1 MAKQIAKWSY
11 WVGIV
16 CLVVSILWRAAS
28 AIGLP
33 AAPSLVDGRTFGYL
47 TFYRG
52 SLLFFVASIA
62 SAAYGWA
69 SSRSSSV

>member
-16 CLVVSILWRAAS
+16 CLVVAILWRAANVV
-28 AIGLP
+28 GLP
-33 AAPSLVDGRTFGYL
+33 SSPSLAPGRTFGYL

-62 SAAYGWA
+62 SAAYDWT
-69 SSRSSSV
+69 SSRSS